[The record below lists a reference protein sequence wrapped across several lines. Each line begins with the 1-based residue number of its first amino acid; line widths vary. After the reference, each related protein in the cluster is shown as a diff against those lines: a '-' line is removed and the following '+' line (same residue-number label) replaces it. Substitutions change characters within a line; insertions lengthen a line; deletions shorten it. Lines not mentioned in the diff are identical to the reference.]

1 MHSWEDFVFGT
12 KPSGA
17 IARSPE
23 GAVSIAISKTRV
35 TLVHKKSLTR
45 IPIVVVILLYWAAR
59 TRSEVTE
66 ASAGTRA
73 LGPLPFQLILPRE
86 HLLEDWYG
94 TRRWLEDHGITPTL
108 TFVTDSLGNP
118 SGGNEQGFTT
128 ANNVGLD
135 LNFDF
140 EKMCGFGG
148 ASLLVSMSYRFG
160 GSLSANYIHNVFTVQ
175 QAFGGET
182 FHLINVAYLQ
192 KLFDDRVELRIGRI
206 ATGDDFLV
214 SPYNYV
220 FVQNGFDGN
229 PVSIFFN
236 SPGMTAYPNDTW
248 GALVKVRPTARTYIM
263 GGVYNGDPSI
273 RTNDHHGAD
282 FSMDGP
288 AFAIG
293 EIAYQPNSLPGDR
306 GLIGNYK
313 AGFWYDNSLYS
324 DFNTGADNR
333 GNWGF
338 YTLFD
343 QVLVRFGEPPSHR
356 GFGGAG
362 SFLTSPDPSISQIPY
377 FFIAALVTRG
387 IFVSRPR
394 DIIGFGVV
402 YGHFSD
408 DLQDSQRQAQQLD
421 PTVGVQSHETVLELT
436 YRLALLKSALYFQP
450 DLQYV
455 FRPGGTGRIS
465 DALVL
470 GAQVAV
476 NF

>member
-1 MHSWEDFVFGT
+1 VHRKS
-12 KPSGA
+12 
-17 IARSPE
+17 RLC
-23 GAVSIAISKTRV
+23 VSIVIV
-35 TLVHKKSLTR
+35 TLCFSL
-45 IPIVVVILLYWAAR
+45 AS
-59 TRSEVTE
+59 TRSEDISE
-66 ASAGTRA
+66 APAGTRS

-86 HLLEDWYG
+86 HLLGDWYG
-94 TRRWLEDHGITPTL
+94 TRTWLEDRGVTPSL

-118 SGGNEQGFTT
+118 SGGKEQGFTT

-135 LNFDF
+135 LNFDL
-140 EKMCGFGG
+140 EKLGVLEGG
-148 ASLLVSMSYRFG
+148 SFLFSMSYRFG

-175 QAFGGET
+175 QVFGGET
-182 FHLINVAYLQ
+182 FRVVNLAYLQ
-192 KLFDDRVELRIGRI
+192 KLLDDRVELRLGRI
-206 ATGDDFLV
+206 AAGDDFLV

-229 PVSIFFN
+229 PVGIFFN

-263 GGVYNGDPSI
+263 AGVYNGDPSI
-273 RTNDHHGAD
+273 RDNSNHGVD

-288 AFAIG
+288 LFAIA

-313 AGFWYDNSLYS
+313 AGFWYDNSLFS
-324 DFNTGADNR
+324 DFNTGEFER

-343 QVLVRFGEPPSHR
+343 QVLVRFGEQGSHR
-356 GFGGAG
+356 GFGIAG
-362 SFLTSPDPSISQIPY
+362 SFLVSPDQSISQMPY
-377 FFIAALVTRG
+377 FFTAALVTRG
-387 IFVSRPR
+387 IFPSRPV
-394 DIIGFGVV
+394 DVIGLGVV
-402 YGHFSD
+402 YGHFSN
-408 DLQDSQRQAQQLD
+408 DLQNFQRQAQQLD
-421 PTVGVQSHETVLELT
+421 PNVGVQSHETVVELT

-455 FRPGGTGRIS
+455 FRPDGTGRIP

-470 GAQVAV
+470 GAQVGV

>member
-1 MHSWEDFVFGT
+1 MVKTIGRILITIVIFCCWGAQTRAEDN
-12 KPSGA
+12 
-17 IARSPE
+17 
-23 GAVSIAISKTRV
+23 
-35 TLVHKKSLTR
+35 
-45 IPIVVVILLYWAAR
+45 
-59 TRSEVTE
+59 TE
-66 ASAGTRA
+66 PSAGTRSLA
-73 LGPLPFQLILPRE
+73 PLPFQLVLPRD
-86 HLLEDWYG
+86 HLLGDWYG
-94 TRRWLEDHGITPTL
+94 TRTWLEDQGITPTL

-118 SGGNEQGFTT
+118 SGGNRQGFTT
-128 ANNVGLD
+128 ANNLGLD
-135 LNFDF
+135 LNFDL
-140 EKMCGFGG
+140 EKLCGFEG
-148 ASLLVSMSYRFG
+148 ASFLLSMSYRFG

-175 QAFGGET
+175 QVFGGET
-182 FHLINVAYLQ
+182 FHLINVTYLQ
-192 KLFDDRVELRIGRI
+192 KLFDDRVEFRLGRVG
-206 ATGDDFLV
+206 TGDDFLV

-229 PVSIFFN
+229 PVGIFFN

-273 RTNDHHGAD
+273 RTNDRHGAD

-288 AFAIG
+288 VFAIG

-324 DFNTGADNR
+324 DFNTGAVNR

-343 QVLVRFGEPPSHR
+343 QVLVRFGEPASHR
-356 GFGGAG
+356 GFGVAG
-362 SFLTSPDPSISQIPY
+362 SFLASPDQSISRMPY
-377 FFIAALVTRG
+377 FFTAALVTRG
-387 IFVSRPR
+387 IFPPRPI
-394 DIIGFGVV
+394 DVIGLGVV
-402 YGHFSD
+402 YGHFSN
-408 DLQDSQRQAQQLD
+408 DLQNFQRRAQQLD
-421 PTVGVQSHETVLELT
+421 PSVGVQSHETVVELT
-436 YRLALLKSALYFQP
+436 YRLALLNSALYFQP

>member
-1 MHSWEDFVFGT
+1 MLSPFSKISVLECLRKRKKIKTSMAKTVSRILIVMVIVCCWAAV
-12 KPSGA
+12 
-17 IARSPE
+17 ARSQD
-23 GAVSIAISKTRV
+23 
-35 TLVHKKSLTR
+35 
-45 IPIVVVILLYWAAR
+45 
-59 TRSEVTE
+59 VTE
-66 ASAGTRA
+66 APAGTRS
-73 LGPLPFQLILPRE
+73 LGPLPFQLVLPRE
-86 HLLEDWYG
+86 HLFGDWFT
-94 TRRWLEDHGITPTL
+94 TRTWLEDHGITPTL

-118 SGGNEQGFTT
+118 TGGSEQGFTT

-135 LNFDF
+135 LNFDL
-140 EKMCGFGG
+140 EKLGVVEGG
-148 ASLLVSMSYRFG
+148 SFLLSMSYRFG

-175 QAFGGET
+175 QVFGGET
-182 FHLINVAYLQ
+182 FHLINIAYLQ
-192 KLFDDRVELRIGRI
+192 KLFDDRVELRLGRI

-273 RTNDHHGAD
+273 RSNDHNGAD

-288 AFAIG
+288 LFAIG
-293 EIAYQPNSLPGDR
+293 EVAYQPNSLPGDR
-306 GLIGNYK
+306 GLLGNYK
-313 AGFWYDNSLYS
+313 AGFWYDNSLYTAFS
-324 DFNTGADNR
+324 TGAVNR

-338 YTLFD
+338 YGMFD
-343 QVLVRFGEPPSHR
+343 QVLVRFGEPASHR
-356 GFGGAG
+356 GFGVAG
-362 SFLTSPDPSISQIPY
+362 SFLASPDQSISQMPY
-377 FFIAALVTRG
+377 FFTAALVTRG
-387 IFVSRPR
+387 IFPSRPR
-394 DIIGFGVV
+394 DIIGLGVV
-402 YGHFSD
+402 YGDFSN
-408 DLQDSQRQAQQLD
+408 DLQDFQQRAQQLD

-436 YRLALLKSALYFQP
+436 YRLALLKSALYVQP

-455 FRPGGTGRIS
+455 FRPGGTGRIP
-465 DALVL
+465 DAIVL

>member
-1 MHSWEDFVFGT
+1 V
-12 KPSGA
+12 
-17 IARSPE
+17 R
-23 GAVSIAISKTRV
+23 
-35 TLVHKKSLTR
+35 KKSLTR
-45 IPIVVVILLYWAAR
+45 IPTLIVILLGWTAR
-59 TRSEVTE
+59 TRSEDVTE
-66 ASAGTRA
+66 APAGTRSLTA
-73 LGPLPFQLILPRE
+73 TPFQLILPRE
-86 HLLEDWYG
+86 HLLGDWLG
-94 TRRWLEDHGITPTL
+94 TRTWLEDHGITPTF

-118 SGGNEQGFTT
+118 TGGSEQGFTT

-135 LNFDF
+135 LNFDL
-140 EKMCGFGG
+140 EKLGVVAGG
-148 ASLLVSMSYRFG
+148 SFLLSMSYRFG

-175 QAFGGET
+175 QVFGGET

-248 GALVKVRPTARTYIM
+248 GTLVKVRPTARTYIM

-273 RTNDHHGAD
+273 RSNDHNGAD

-293 EIAYQPNSLPGDR
+293 EIAYQPNSLPGDH

-324 DFNTGADNR
+324 DFNTGAVNR

-338 YTLFD
+338 YGMFD
-343 QVLVRFGEPPSHR
+343 QVLVRFGEPASHR
-356 GFGGAG
+356 GFGVAG
-362 SFLTSPDPSISQIPY
+362 SFLTSPDQSISQMPY
-377 FFIAALVTRG
+377 FFTAALVTRG
-387 IFVSRPR
+387 IVPSRPR
-394 DIIGFGVV
+394 DIIGLGVV
-402 YGHFSD
+402 YGHFSN
-408 DLQDSQRQAQQLD
+408 DLQDSQRRAQQLD
-421 PTVGVQSHETVLELT
+421 SNVGVQSHETVLEVT
-436 YRLALLKSALYFQP
+436 YRLALLKSALYVQP

>member
-1 MHSWEDFVFGT
+1 MET
-12 KPSGA
+12 KFRTSVPIVIVILCRWVA
-17 IARSPE
+17 VARSQD
-23 GAVSIAISKTRV
+23 
-35 TLVHKKSLTR
+35 
-45 IPIVVVILLYWAAR
+45 
-59 TRSEVTE
+59 VTE
-66 ASAGTRA
+66 APAGTRS
-73 LGPLPFQLILPRE
+73 LGPLPFQLVLPRE
-86 HLLEDWYG
+86 HLLGDWYG
-94 TRRWLEDHGITPTL
+94 TRTWLEDHGITPTL

-118 SGGNEQGFTT
+118 TGGTDQSFTT

-135 LNFDF
+135 LNFDL
-140 EKMCGFGG
+140 EKLGVVEGG
-148 ASLLVSMSYRFG
+148 SFLLSMSYRFG
-160 GSLSANYIHNVFTVQ
+160 GSLSANYLHNVFTVQ
-175 QAFGGET
+175 QVFGGET
-182 FHLINVAYLQ
+182 FHLIDVAYLQ
-192 KLFDDRVELRIGRI
+192 KLFDDRVELRLGRI

-273 RTNDHHGAD
+273 RSNDHHGAD

-288 AFAIG
+288 VFAIG
-293 EIAYQPNSLPGDR
+293 EVAYQLNSLPGDQ
-306 GLIGNYK
+306 GLLGNYK
-313 AGFWYDNSLYS
+313 AGFWYDHSLYT
-324 DFNTGADNR
+324 DFNTGAVSR

-338 YTLFD
+338 YGMFD
-343 QVLVRFGEPPSHR
+343 QVLVRFGEQASHR
-356 GFGGAG
+356 GFGVAG
-362 SFLTSPDPSISQIPY
+362 SFLASPDQSISQMPY
-377 FFIAALVTRG
+377 FFTAALVTRG
-387 IFVSRPR
+387 IFPARPR
-394 DIIGFGVV
+394 DIIGLGVV
-402 YGHFSD
+402 YGHFSN
-408 DLQDSQRQAQQLD
+408 DLQDSQRQAEQLD
-421 PTVGVQSHETVLELT
+421 PSAGVQSHETVLEFT

-455 FRPGGTGRIS
+455 FRPGGTGQIP

>member
-1 MHSWEDFVFGT
+1 VHKEFRV
-12 KPSGA
+12 
-17 IARSPE
+17 R
-23 GAVSIAISKTRV
+23 VSIVI
-35 TLVHKKSLTR
+35 
-45 IPIVVVILLYWAAR
+45 VILCCSAAVAPSQD
-59 TRSEVTE
+59 TNE
-66 ASAGTRA
+66 ASAGTRS

-86 HLLEDWYG
+86 HLLGDWYG
-94 TRRWLEDHGITPTL
+94 TRAWLEDQGIVPTL

-118 SGGNEQGFTT
+118 SGGKDQGFTT

-135 LNFDF
+135 LNFDL
-140 EKMCGFGG
+140 EKLCGFDS
-148 ASLLVSMSYRFG
+148 ASFLLSMSYRFG

-175 QAFGGET
+175 QVFGGET
-182 FHLINVAYLQ
+182 FHLINIAYQQ
-192 KLFDDRVELRIGRI
+192 KLFDDRVELRLGRI
-206 ATGDDFLV
+206 AAGDDFLV

-229 PVSIFFN
+229 PVGIFFN

-273 RTNDHHGAD
+273 RDNSKHGVD

-288 AFAIG
+288 LFAIA

-306 GLIGNYK
+306 GLLGNYK
-313 AGFWYDNSLYS
+313 AGFWYDNSLYT
-324 DFNTGADNR
+324 DFNTSAVNR

-338 YTLFD
+338 YGMFD
-343 QVLVRFGEPPSHR
+343 QVLVRFGEPASHR
-356 GFGGAG
+356 GFGVAG
-362 SFLTSPDPSISQIPY
+362 SFLASPDQSISQMPY
-377 FFIAALVTRG
+377 FFTAALVTRG
-387 IFVSRPR
+387 IFLSRPR
-394 DIIGFGVV
+394 DIIGLGVV
-402 YGHFSD
+402 YGHFSN
-408 DLQDSQRQAQQLD
+408 DLQNFQRRAQQLD
-421 PTVGVQSHETVLELT
+421 PTVGVQSHETVVELT
-436 YRLALLKSALYFQP
+436 YRLALLKSALYIQP